1 MKSIISL
8 LSVFLLTGAF
18 VACSPANETQPPTK
32 ETQTK
37 TAPEAATAGEQVKEI
52 MPGMLEGYLAKE
64 EQLDS
69 KEFVLPSPSE
79 ESVLQ
84 AMDTAWAESMLALRG
99 SARWDLA
106 TRDADLAFPA
116 PANFFS
122 CALGI
127 PVSEQDTPSLY
138 MLLRRT
144 LTDIGLAP
152 YTAKNAYQRERPFM
166 VREETVC
173 TPQDEE
179 ALRKDGSYPSGHTSI
194 GWGWALI
201 LTELAPDRAE
211 AILAR
216 GRSFGESRNVC
227 NAHWFSDVAA
237 GRLVG
242 AAAVARL
249 HADEEFLKAMD
260 AARADIDR
268 ARQAGLTPK
277 VDCAAEAEALSKALY

>member
-1 MKSIISL
+1 MKSNFSRLIIL
-8 LSVFLLTGAF
+8 LFITAVG
-18 VACSPANETQPPTK
+18 ACSTTEKTQSVATG
-32 ETQTK
+32 
-37 TAPEAATAGEQVKEI
+37 EAAGGQVREI
-52 MPGMLEGYLAKE
+52 MPGMLEGYLSKE

-69 KEFVLPSPSE
+69 KEFVLPAPAEDST
-79 ESVLQ
+79 LQ
-84 AMDTAWAESMLALRG
+84 AMDTAWADNMQSLRG
-99 SARWDLA
+99 TARWDLA
-106 TRDADLAFPA
+106 TSDADLLFPA
-116 PANFFS
+116 PADVFS

-127 PVSEQDTPSLY
+127 PVSEKGTPALY

-152 YTAKNAYQRERPFM
+152 YSAKNAYQRERPFM
-166 VREETVC
+166 VRGEKVC

-227 NAHWFSDVAA
+227 NAHWYSDVVA

-242 AAAVARL
+242 AAAVAKL
-249 HADEEFLKAMD
+249 HANDEFMAAMD
-260 AARADIDR
+260 AARKDIDR
-268 ARQAGLTPK
+268 VRARGFTPK
-277 VDCAAEAEALSKALY
+277 IDCQAEAATLSTGF